1 MREVDDMPGGLGTA
15 VCRTFVISVDAGWLS
30 TDARMNCHT
39 LVGFWGSRD
48 HQLQPADQQR

>member
-1 MREVDDMPGGLGTA
+1 MREVDDVPGGLGTA